1 MDETTTPPKPPTKRY
16 LTGTKRGQFQRGHS
30 GNPSG
35 PKKSLA
41 KTVAEAVRE
50 KSHNGLR
57 WVKELDKIAMGKE
70 TTKNRLDAIRM
81 LLERGFGRPPQEV
94 QLSGGL
100 VNFDSIDLKK
110 LNDRQLEDLY
120 AAQTKARELMVLA
133 QTVPSDDEPAR
144 DFKVVNE

>member
-1 MDETTTPPKPPTKRY
+1 MDETPTPPPTKRY
-16 LTGTKRGQFQRGHS
+16 LTAHKKNGQFKKGHS
-30 GNPSG
+30 GNPAG

-110 LNDRQLEDLY
+110 LNDKQLEDLY
-120 AAQTKARELMVLA
+120 AAQAKARELMVLA
-133 QTVPSDDEPAR
+133 QAAPSDDEPER